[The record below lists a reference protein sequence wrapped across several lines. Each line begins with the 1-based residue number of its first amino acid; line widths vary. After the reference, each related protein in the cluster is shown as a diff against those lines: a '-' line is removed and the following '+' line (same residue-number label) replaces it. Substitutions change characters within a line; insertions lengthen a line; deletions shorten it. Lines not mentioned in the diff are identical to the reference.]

1 MTLNLQKHQG
11 KGTYFTII
19 QISVFSTLS
28 TFSIATC
35 PRATYADSK
44 DRKNEEN

>member
-19 QISVFSTLS
+19 QISVF
-28 TFSIATC
+28 FY
-35 PRATYADSK
+35 PVYFFDSNMPQS
-44 DRKNEEN
+44 DICR